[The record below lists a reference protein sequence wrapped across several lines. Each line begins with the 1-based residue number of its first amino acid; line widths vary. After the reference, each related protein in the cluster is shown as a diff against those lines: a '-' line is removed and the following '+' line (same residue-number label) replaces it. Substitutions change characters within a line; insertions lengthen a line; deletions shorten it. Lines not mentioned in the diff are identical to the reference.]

1 MLSCDYLEGQLILRN
16 VHTLWVYHPSGFR
29 LSGSEGCQH
38 CLSHTCSIYSRSS
51 FMLWLGPS
59 LFLEISCCA
68 RFISMPKPLRVHT
81 AGLLFPPAMSP
92 VSSHACDC
100 QQFTHFFVVHGRSD
114 ASWPPSGLGTHT
126 EKSCII
132 LKVPLPTEG
141 PCYVICGEC
150 CTSHRQN
157 CKHRLGLGGLHDG
170 KE

>member
-1 MLSCDYLEGQLILRN
+1 
-16 VHTLWVYHPSGFR
+16 
-29 LSGSEGCQH
+29 
-38 CLSHTCSIYSRSS
+38 
-51 FMLWLGPS
+51 MLWLGTS
-59 LFLEISCCA
+59 LFLDISCCV

-100 QQFTHFFVVHGRSD
+100 QQSTHFFVVHGRSD
-114 ASWPPSGLGTHT
+114 ASWPPLGLGTHT

-150 CTSHRQN
+150 CTSHR
-157 CKHRLGLGGLHDG
+157 
-170 KE
+170 